1 MTKDEIK
8 DLLCKAHRANAPRL
22 FMSILASYN
31 KQKDVPAYAS
41 DAIDDMDLRH
51 RFIKRYWDSLEIRA
65 LMKKIA
71 LDVNPKDS
79 IRIKRPWSSMP
90 IADFNLRGSN
100 VTRWL
105 TSAGLYSTR
114 NDKTVTIKM
123 SVQLPD
129 TTEEIVDW
137 YLDMIDTQS

>member
-8 DLLCKAHRANAPRL
+8 DLLYKAHRANAPRL

-31 KQKDVPAYAS
+31 KQKDVPAYAA
-41 DAIDDMDLRH
+41 DAIDDMEIRH

-65 LMKKIA
+65 LMKKIT

-79 IRIKRPWSSMP
+79 IRIKRAWSSMP
-90 IADFNLRGSN
+90 IADFNLRGAN

-105 TSAGLYSTR
+105 VTAGLHNSR
-114 NDKTVTIKM
+114 NDKPVAIKM
-123 SVQLPD
+123 SVQLPE
-129 TTEEIVDW
+129 TTEEMVDW
-137 YLDMIDTQS
+137 YLDMIDV